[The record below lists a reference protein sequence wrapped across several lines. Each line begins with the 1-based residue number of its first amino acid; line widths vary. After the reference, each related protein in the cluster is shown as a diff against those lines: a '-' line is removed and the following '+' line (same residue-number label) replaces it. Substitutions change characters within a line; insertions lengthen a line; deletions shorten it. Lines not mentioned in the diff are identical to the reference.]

1 MKNKFKG
8 FTLIELL
15 AVIVILAIIA
25 LIASPIVIGVI
36 EDSRME
42 AAERGA
48 EAYIESVK
56 NYSITNIFDNENAKL
71 DGEYTVAAGK
81 LNGSGVTNKAM
92 DISGALP
99 TTGKLV
105 YDDNTLTSGY
115 LVINGY
121 KVTIENGKV
130 TKSEKDNSVNDTTP
144 PVITYKSL
152 TNLNAMQIYFDVK
165 DNESEVI
172 DITVVYGNSTSYGYE
187 GDPISGGYELKW
199 SANNLSGI
207 IYYKITA
214 TNAAGLT
221 SEYTGSH
228 SSNFASGGSND

>member
-25 LIASPIVIGVI
+25 LIASPIVIGII

-48 EAYIESVK
+48 EAYIEAVK

-81 LNGSGVTNKAM
+81 LNGTGVTNKAM
-92 DISGALP
+92 DISGATP

-105 YDDNTLTSGY
+105 YDDNNLQSGY
-115 LVINGY
+115 LVIGDY
-121 KVTIENGKV
+121 KVTITNGKV
-130 TKSEKDNSVNDTTP
+130 TGATKNVVNDTTP

-165 DNESEVI
+165 DNESEII
-172 DITVVYGNSTSYGYE
+172 DITVVYGNSTSYGYV
-187 GDPISGGYELKW
+187 GDPITGGYELKW
-199 SANNLSGI
+199 SANGLSGT

-221 SEYTGSH
+221 AELTGRAD
-228 SSNFASGGSND
+228 ASGHYGGSND

>member
-25 LIASPIVIGVI
+25 LIASPIVIGII

-48 EAYIESVK
+48 EAYIEAVK

-81 LNGSGVTNKAM
+81 LNGTGVTNKAM
-92 DISGALP
+92 DISGATP

-105 YDDNTLTSGY
+105 YDDNNLQSGY
-115 LVINGY
+115 LVIGDY
-121 KVTIENGKV
+121 KVTITNGKV
-130 TKSEKDNSVNDTTP
+130 TGATKNVVNDTTP
-144 PVITYKSL
+144 PVITLGQTTKL
-152 TNLNAMQIYFDVK
+152 TNIELRFTVT
-165 DNESEVI
+165 DNES
-172 DITVVYGNSTSYGYE
+172 DIVSVDVVYGNDTNYGHTASKVNNY
-187 GDPISGGYELKW
+187 YELDCETVVTG
-199 SANNLSGI
+199 SYA
-207 IYYKITA
+207 YYKITA

-221 SEYTGSH
+221 AELTGS
-228 SSNFASGGSND
+228 AMAGSGLHYGGAN